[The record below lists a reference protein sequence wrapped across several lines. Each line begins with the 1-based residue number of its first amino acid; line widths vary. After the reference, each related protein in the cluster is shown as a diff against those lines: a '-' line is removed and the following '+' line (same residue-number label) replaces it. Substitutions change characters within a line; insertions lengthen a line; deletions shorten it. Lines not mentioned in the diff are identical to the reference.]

1 MKKSLI
7 CFALAASIASVSVQ
21 AQEQVG
27 GENAFRSADGSLKEE
42 AIAATA
48 TAVIIAAAIIS
59 NGNASAPARVVNPT
73 QPPAPTTPTCDGDDV
88 LVDGVCVGNTVTTT
102 LAGTGTGTNTSA
114 GTGTNTGTVPTTPT
128 CSGDDA
134 LVDGVC
140 IGNTVTT
147 TLAGTGTGTNTSTV
161 TVTVPVTFTSLF

>member
-27 GENAFRSADGSLKEE
+27 GENAFRSADGSLKVE
-42 AIAATA
+42 AIAAAA
-48 TAVIIAAAIIS
+48 TAVTIAAAIIS
-59 NGNASAPARVVNPT
+59 NGNASAPARVVDPIV
-73 QPPAPTTPTCDGDDV
+73 PPAPTPPTC
-88 LVDGVCVGNTVTTT
+88 N
-102 LAGTGTGTNTSA
+102 
-114 GTGTNTGTVPTTPT
+114 
-128 CSGDDA
+128 GDDA

-147 TLAGTGTGTNTSTV
+147 TVTGTGTGTNTG
-161 TVTVPVTFTSLF
+161 TVTVPVTFTYAPTN

>member
-27 GENAFRSADGSLKEE
+27 GENAFRSADGSLKVE
-42 AIAATA
+42 AIAAAA
-48 TAVIIAAAIIS
+48 TAVTLAAAIIS
-59 NGNASAPARVVNPT
+59 NGNASAPARIVD
-73 QPPAPTTPTCDGDDV
+73 PTTP
-88 LVDGVCVGNTVTTT
+88 
-102 LAGTGTGTNTSA
+102 
-114 GTGTNTGTVPTTPT
+114 PT
-128 CSGDDA
+128 CNGDDA

-147 TLAGTGTGTNTSTV
+147 TVTGAGTA
-161 TVTVPVTFTSLF
+161 TVTVPVTFTYAPTN

>member
-27 GENAFRSADGSLKEE
+27 GENAFRSADGSLKVE
-42 AIAATA
+42 AIAAAA
-48 TAVIIAAAIIS
+48 TAVTIAAAIIS
-59 NGNASAPARVVNPT
+59 NGNASAPARVVDPIV
-73 QPPAPTTPTCDGDDV
+73 PPAPTPPTC
-88 LVDGVCVGNTVTTT
+88 N
-102 LAGTGTGTNTSA
+102 
-114 GTGTNTGTVPTTPT
+114 
-128 CSGDDA
+128 GDDA

-147 TLAGTGTGTNTSTV
+147 TVTGTGTGTNTGTV
-161 TVTVPVTFTSLF
+161 TVTVPVTFTYAPTN